1 MIKNVLKG
9 SQCNAE
15 DVCFL
20 ICTDGNLNAFTYWKF
35 IEFYTYEVCSFLS
48 VCYTEIFFFF
58 WVLKKSVSSKVCWCG
73 DFYPEVMK
81 LIANDILMLLLSLFS
96 DLCQKQRLFP
106 TKRFVTIAFFFC
118 IVLHSYSLEI
128 IFFRFVKLI
137 DKLISVITW
146 ITLIWV
152 FNF

>member
-1 MIKNVLKG
+1 MLRMSASWSVRMVTWMH
-9 SQCNAE
+9 SPTE
-15 DVCFL
+15 
-20 ICTDGNLNAFTYWKF
+20 NLLSF
-35 IEFYTYEVCSFLS
+35 ILMKCAVFWVYVILR
-48 VCYTEIFFFF
+48 FFFF
-58 WVLKKSVSSKVCWCG
+58 WVLKKSVSSKMCWCG

-128 IFFRFVKLI
+128 IFFRCVRLI